1 MSNFSELRKKY
12 KAEID
17 EMCLMDDNFMSAV
30 LEDKACCELVLSIIL
45 NRDDIEVIECK
56 TQYSMTNLHGRAVR
70 LDVLAKDKT
79 GAYLNIEV
87 QRNDRDAVPK
97 RARFNSSLLDANVV
111 EKGTEFKD
119 LPETFVIF
127 ITENDVLGKG
137 LPLYTVDRIV
147 RETNEIFD
155 DKSHIIYVNSQITND
170 SALGRLMS
178 DFRCKNP
185 EEMHYDVLSD
195 IAKFAKERE
204 DEKGMCQI
212 IDDIVQRECKEVE
225 KKAEKKSSVNTALR
239 MIDEG
244 IFTVEQISKISTLP
258 LEEVEELIKKHSA
271 REYDFEGKK
280 I

>member
-1 MSNFSELRKKY
+1 MSSFSELRKKY

-30 LEDKACCELVLSIIL
+30 LENKACCELVLSIIL

-185 EEMHYDVLSD
+185 EEMHYDMLSD

-244 IFTVEQISKISTLP
+244 IFTVELISKMTTLP
-258 LEEVEELIKKHSA
+258 IEEVEELIKKHSA
-271 REYDFEGKK
+271 
-280 I
+280 

>member
-1 MSNFSELRKKY
+1 MSSFSELRKKY

-30 LEDKACCELVLSIIL
+30 LEDKACCELVLGIIL

-212 IDDIVQRECKEVE
+212 IDNIVQRERKDEKEQNNVD
-225 KKAEKKSSVNTALR
+225 TALR
-239 MIDEG
+239 MIDMG
-244 IFTVEQISKISTLP
+244 MFTVEQIAEVSTLP
-258 LEEVEELIKKHSA
+258 LEEVEELIKKRSA
-271 REYDFEGKK
+271 
-280 I
+280 